1 MKIISK
7 FILFTVVLCLI
18 TNIVFS
24 LQTENANSN
33 TNTIKAANSNANTN
47 TVNSNLFIFESMAKH
62 KLNSKNKAKK
72 TALKSNTNMKFKQA
86 PGGQKGQ
93 TVGGN
98 KDRPVSFFKG
108 PIVGDTM
115 NLSSMSLGS
124 SSGQMKGP
132 SDTSEVIYN
141 NTKPGPVGEVI
152 TANGKKMF
160 EGWIQFYLYKT
171 SEKENLSRG
180 NINERYFKNF
190 AFNAQA
196 RRQMDLDLTTM
207 EGSAQKYVPSQY
219 DFWLTVFENTM
230 NISGERADNVIL
242 F

>member
-18 TNIVFS
+18 TFS

-62 KLNSKNKAKK
+62 KLNSKSKAKK
-72 TALKSNTNMKFKQA
+72 TALKNNSNMKFKQA
-86 PGGQKGQ
+86 PADKKGQ

-98 KDRPVSFFKG
+98 KDKPISFFRG
-108 PIVGDTM
+108 PIEGKPINM
-115 NLSSMSLGS
+115 WSYS
-124 SSGQMKGP
+124 SSSGP

-160 EGWIQFYLYKT
+160 EGWIQFYLYKN

-190 AFNAQA
+190 AFNAQM
-196 RRQMDLDLTTM
+196 RRQMDLDLTEK
-207 EGSAQKYVPSQY
+207 EGPAEKYVPSLY

-242 F
+242 FLLL

>member
-18 TNIVFS
+18 TFS

-33 TNTIKAANSNANTN
+33 TNTIKAANSNTNTN

-62 KLNSKNKAKK
+62 KLNSKSRAKK
-72 TALKSNTNMKFKQA
+72 TALKNNTHMAFKQA
-86 PGGQKGQ
+86 EPDKKGQ

-98 KDRPVSFFKG
+98 KDKPISFFKG
-108 PIVGDTM
+108 PIEGDTM
-115 NLSSMSLGS
+115 NLRSMSFGS
-124 SSGQMKGP
+124 SEGAMKSGP

-160 EGWIQFYLYKT
+160 EGWIQFYLYKN

-190 AFNAQA
+190 AYNAQM
-196 RRQMDLDLTTM
+196 RRQMDLDLTEK
-207 EGSAQKYVPSQY
+207 EGPAEKYVPSLY